1 MHMQSSPVIS
11 LKMHLP
17 AAFDDVSSQTLI
29 SSSMKTLIF
38 GFPIFATKF
47 TSFRRLY
54 GGNETIGGVADERQ
68 CFWNC
73 PKHVNRNLYL

>member
-1 MHMQSSPVIS
+1 MHTQSSPVIS

-17 AAFDDVSSQTLI
+17 AAFDGVSSQTLI

-38 GFPIFATKF
+38 GFPMFATKF
-47 TSFRRLY
+47 ALFRRLY
-54 GGNETIGGVADERQ
+54 GGNETIRSVADETQ

-73 PKHVNRNLYL
+73 PKQVNRNLYL